1 MGKEKNR
8 GRGGRCSE
16 ITRGEEDGEDRR
28 QEKGEDVHEAACV
41 WAQRGRMRAVRGRD
55 GAMEEQDGRIRTEGG
70 RRGGAD
76 RDVSTDQHA
85 SAAVNNKKTF
95 QHTGF
100 PGVGIRS
107 IRR

>member
-1 MGKEKNR
+1 VGATGAHASGER
-8 GRGGRCSE
+8 EGRG
-16 ITRGEEDGEDRR
+16 DGGARR
-28 QEKGEDVHEAACV
+28 SLTSALELKV
-41 WAQRGRMRAVRGRD
+41 
-55 GAMEEQDGRIRTEGG
+55 GG
-70 RRGGAD
+70 GGGAD